1 MIQFKEIKS
10 AVTARAVAERYGLSV
25 DRNGMALCPFHDDH
39 NPSLKVSRGFH
50 CFACGA
56 QGDVITFTAMLL
68 GINAGSA
75 ARKLAE
81 NFGIV
86 TNATQTTATKKGENW
101 FSYARKI
108 LHAYYD
114 LLLLWKQVHCP
125 RTPEDG
131 WDDQFV
137 EALQNQAD
145 IRELIRIL
153 EFGSATEREEIHQLY
168 GGKVTE
174 IDDRIRNHDT
184 TGGFQ
189 KPQQE

>member
-10 AVTARAVAERYGLSV
+10 AVTARAAAERYGLSV

-68 GINAGSA
+68 GISAGA
-75 ARKLAE
+75 AAQKLVAD
-81 NFGIV
+81 FGIV
-86 TNATQTTATKKGENW
+86 TNASQSPNSKKGENW

-114 LLLLWKQVHCP
+114 LLLLWKQSHRP

-131 WDDQFV
+131 WDDCFV

-153 EFGSATEREEIHQLY
+153 EFGPAAEREEIHQLY
-168 GGKVTE
+168 GGQVTE

-184 TGGFQ
+184 TGGIQ